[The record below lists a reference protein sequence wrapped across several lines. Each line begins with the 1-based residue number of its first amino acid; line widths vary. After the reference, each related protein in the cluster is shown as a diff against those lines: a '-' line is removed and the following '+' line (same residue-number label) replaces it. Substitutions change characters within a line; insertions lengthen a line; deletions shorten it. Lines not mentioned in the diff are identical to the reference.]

1 MRQVQYCKLFL
12 VCMEWGTKEM
22 NSNMQHVEMGM
33 RIWKMRKE
41 RRMTRDVLSEKAD
54 ISPKFLYE
62 IEVGKKGM
70 SAETLLKI
78 ALALSVSCDYLLYG
92 DEKSL
97 SDRLSGLEP
106 KQMERLERI
115 LELMREFCGENN

>member
-1 MRQVQYCKLFL
+1 MKR
-12 VCMEWGTKEM
+12 EIKEM
-22 NSNMQHVEMGM
+22 NGNMQHIEMGM

-62 IEVGKKGM
+62 IEAGKKGM

-97 SDRLSGLEP
+97 SDRLGGLE
-106 KQMERLERI
+106 KRQVERLEKI
-115 LELMREFCGENN
+115 VELMREFCEE

>member
-1 MRQVQYCKLFL
+1 
-12 VCMEWGTKEM
+12 MEWGTKEM
-22 NSNMQHVEMGM
+22 DSTIQHVEMGM

-62 IEVGKKGM
+62 IEAGKKGM

-97 SDRLSGLEP
+97 SDRLGGLER
-106 KQMERLERI
+106 KQAERLIKI
-115 LELMREFCGENN
+115 LELMWEFCEE

>member
-1 MRQVQYCKLFL
+1 MD
-12 VCMEWGTKEM
+12 
-22 NSNMQHVEMGM
+22 SNTQHVEMGI

-62 IEVGKKGM
+62 IEAGKKGM
-70 SAETLLKI
+70 SVETLLKI

-92 DEKSL
+92 DEKSI
-97 SDRLSGLEP
+97 SDRLGGLE
-106 KQMERLERI
+106 QGQLES
-115 LELMREFCGENN
+115 LEKIVELIHKFCEKN

>member
-1 MRQVQYCKLFL
+1 
-12 VCMEWGTKEM
+12 MERNGKSM
-22 NSNMQHVEMGM
+22 NSSVQHVEMGM

-62 IEVGKKGM
+62 IEAGKKGM

-97 SDRLSGLEP
+97 NNKLNGLEQRQLDRLE
-106 KQMERLERI
+106 KI
-115 LELMREFCGENN
+115 VELMRAFCEEE

>member
-1 MRQVQYCKLFL
+1 MCVK
-12 VCMEWGTKEM
+12 WGTKEM
-22 NSNMQHVEMGM
+22 DSNMQHVEMGM

-41 RRMTRDVLSEKAD
+41 RRMTRDALSEKAD

-62 IEVGKKGM
+62 IEAGKKGM

-78 ALALSVSCDYLLYG
+78 AIALSVSCDYLLYG

-97 SDRLSGLEP
+97 SDRLVGLES
-106 KQMERLERI
+106 KQVERLVKI
-115 LELMREFCGENN
+115 LELMREFCEGK

>member
-1 MRQVQYCKLFL
+1 
-12 VCMEWGTKEM
+12 MEWGTKEM
-22 NSNMQHVEMGM
+22 DSNIQHVEMGM

-62 IEVGKKGM
+62 IEAGKKGM

-92 DEKSL
+92 DGKSL
-97 SDRLSGLEP
+97 SDRLSGLE
-106 KQMERLERI
+106 KRQVERLIRI
-115 LELMREFCGENN
+115 LELMREFCEGK